1 VWEDQKRFFTVIE
14 HKQNKKKYKLTE
26 MRKRDFLKLTQNTDS
41 HVHVI

>member
-1 VWEDQKRFFTVIE
+1 
-14 HKQNKKKYKLTE
+14 